1 MSQQYS
7 LQSDQDALRKKRPNL
22 ETVQTYVH
30 IATQWEEQNR
40 ILKSIEALQN
50 AKEINTTLKGPEP
63 DEIAIHI
70 ECKLASHW
78 RTLGKYK
85 IALTHYKN
93 HLALQEQKNQ
103 YQPHI
108 QTALAHFY
116 LAALYE
122 SLWRLNPAIS
132 HYNQAVS
139 IAKNV
144 LLPNDPNLLDLVK
157 QAEQAKN
164 MTPTVTS

>member
-7 LQSDQDALRKKRPNL
+7 LQSDQDALSKKPPTL

-50 AKEINTTLKGPEP
+50 AKDINITLKSTETE
-63 DEIAIHI
+63 EIAIHI

-93 HLALQEQKNQ
+93 HLLLQERKNQ
-103 YQPHI
+103 HKPHI

-122 SLWRLNPAIS
+122 SLWRLDPAIM
-132 HYNQAVS
+132 HYDQAVI

-144 LLPNDPNLLDLVK
+144 LLPNDPNLLALEK

-164 MTPTVTS
+164 MKPTSTS